1 MKYKFVN
8 IDNEIS
14 KFEKSNNLL
23 TSKKRV
29 EVLNNIIIVSK
40 NYAQQRFAKIGVLV
54 LNLHFVLYFCGQ

>member
-14 KFEKSNNLL
+14 KFEKSNNFLV
-23 TSKKRV
+23 TEKKV

-40 NYAQQRFAKIGVLV
+40 NYAQQRFGAIGVLG
-54 LNLHFVLYFCGQ
+54 LL

>member
-1 MKYKFVN
+1 MKLEFMN

-40 NYAQQRFAKIGVLV
+40 NYAQQRFGAIGVLGK
-54 LNLHFVLYFCGQ
+54 L